1 MADPFS
7 VTGMQQRDSSPH
19 FSCTANYFFHPG
31 TAVGIVSLGIQ
42 VCNGIVK
49 YYAQWKDYDDDIK
62 ATLNQIKELQALF
75 QTCRAAIEDL
85 EPVPEELLIVLENQ
99 LQACKAAILRHQK
112 YLKKL
117 SAQLPD
123 NTLSPRDVALAYVD
137 YRRKQLLYPFR
148 QGTLGKLRDCVFEA
162 RNNLVPALQA
172 LNLYV
177 MRTQKKPLYI

>member
-1 MADPFS
+1 
-7 VTGMQQRDSSPH
+7 
-19 FSCTANYFFHPG
+19 
-31 TAVGIVSLGIQ
+31 VGIVSLGIQ

-49 YYAQWKDYDDDIK
+49 YYAQWKDYDDDIQ

-75 QTCRAAIEDL
+75 QSCRTAIEDL
-85 EPVPEELLIVLENQ
+85 EPVPEELLILLETQ
-99 LQACKAAILRHQK
+99 LQACKTAITRLQK

-117 SAQLPD
+117 SAQLPGAATSLKD
-123 NTLSPRDVALAYVD
+123 SALAHID

-162 RNNLVPALQA
+162 RNNLVPVLQA

-177 MRTQKKPLYI
+177 M